1 MIRLRF
7 KRYLRSLI
15 FASQVLTDICLQ
27 RVGLLKGVKSGK
39 VVERLHQ
46 SLLRLLGQVLTE
58 FFECE
63 GIIGLKELDKCYL
76 KF

>member
-1 MIRLRF
+1 M
-7 KRYLRSLI
+7 
-15 FASQVLTDICLQ
+15 LTDICLQ

-39 VVERLHQ
+39 VVDRLHQ

-58 FFECE
+58 FFEGE
-63 GIIGLKELDKCYL
+63 GVIGLKELDESYL